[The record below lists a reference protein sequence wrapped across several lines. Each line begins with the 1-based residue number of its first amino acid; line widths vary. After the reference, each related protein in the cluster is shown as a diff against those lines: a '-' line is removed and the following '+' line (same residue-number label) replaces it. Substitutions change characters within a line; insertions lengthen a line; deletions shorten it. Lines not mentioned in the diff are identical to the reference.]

1 MTGTESRPERGIL
14 TAIIV
19 AAGYSFRM
27 KQFKP
32 LLPLGGITVIEQ
44 AVHSFLD
51 NGFKDIRVVV
61 GHRGNELFPLLEN
74 LGVRII
80 VNTNYSEGMFS
91 SVQAGVKSLT
101 SETAGF
107 FLLPADNP
115 LIKRHT
121 LEMMEDTFFS
131 KQESIVYPSFQGERG
146 HPPLI
151 PSCYVNDILKWNK
164 PGGLRAMLEQYDDD
178 AVEVQVEDSGVLLDM
193 DTPEDY
199 CKLLDYIGDTL
210 LPSEEECYEIIKK
223 TETPLKVIKHSK
235 QVAALC
241 CVIGSCLRSS
251 GCRIN
256 LDLIKAA
263 ALLHDLAKGQ
273 PHHAQVGSSM
283 LMNYPMVA
291 KIVAEHTDIC
301 TNIEQTISEKE
312 VVYLADKFV
321 KDEQIVSLKDRFA
334 GPLEQHQNDPDALE
348 KIQRRYLDAEWIKTK
363 IEKIINMPLSE
374 LLS

>member
-1 MTGTESRPERGIL
+1 MTEAEARRERGVL
-14 TAIIV
+14 AAIIV

-44 AVHSFLD
+44 AVHSFL
-51 NGFKDIRVVV
+51 GYGLKDIRVVV

-91 SVQAGVKSLT
+91 SVRSGVKSLT
-101 SETAGF
+101 PETSGF

-115 LIKRHT
+115 MIKSHT
-121 LEMMEDTFFS
+121 LEMLEETFFS
-131 KQESIVYPSFQGERG
+131 TQEGIVYPSFQGKRG

-151 PSCYVNDILKWNK
+151 SSRYFNDILKWNK
-164 PGGLRAMLEQYDDD
+164 PGGLRAMLEQYDDN
-178 AVEVQVEDSGVLLDM
+178 AVEVHVEDSGILLDM

-199 CKLLDYIGDTL
+199 RKLLAYCGDTP
-210 LPSEEECYEIIKK
+210 LPSEEECYEIAKNA
-223 TETPLKVIKHSK
+223 ETPLRVINHSK
-235 QVAALC
+235 QVAALSC
-241 CVIGSCLRSS
+241 AIGSCLISS
-251 GCRIN
+251 GCRMN
-256 LDLIKAA
+256 LGLIKAA
-263 ALLHDLAKGQ
+263 ALLHDLAKGK
-273 PHHAQVGSSM
+273 PRHAQVGASM
-283 LMNYPMVA
+283 LTNYPEVA

-301 TNIEQTISEKE
+301 LNVEQTISEKE
-312 VVYLADKFV
+312 VVYLADKLV

-334 GPLEQHQNDPDALE
+334 GPLEQHQNNPDALKE
-348 KIQRRYLDAEWIKTK
+348 IQRRYLDAEWIKTK